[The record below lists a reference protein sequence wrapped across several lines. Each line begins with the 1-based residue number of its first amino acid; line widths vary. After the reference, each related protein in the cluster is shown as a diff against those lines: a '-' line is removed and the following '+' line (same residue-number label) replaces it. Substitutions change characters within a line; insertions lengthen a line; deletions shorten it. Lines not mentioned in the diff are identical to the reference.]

1 MPKTKRQKKTLA
13 GDAST
18 STLPLKDS
26 PRALIDALNSPI
38 LTPKILMELFD
49 IFQLHFSSDLPF
61 LHPPTFLKPLR
72 KTVALQSSTDVASS
86 VGSSSIK
93 AERPSSPVVLLGLL
107 TLTARFHPEL
117 AAYHSPPSPNR
128 PTNPLAASEYYAK
141 ALRGHFAGPSGENI
155 GLISLESIQA
165 ALMLSLYEWGMC
177 RGVKSWVYGGMA
189 TRMAQALGLQFEQD
203 LDDEPL
209 ALSSA
214 LTAEAHHLGVSTD
227 KRNTRQPPLSPSE
240 AFIHQETRR
249 RTFWSCFLLDRYL
262 SSGKYRPQM
271 LDIKDIRVQLPSSE
285 HAFLFGERV
294 RTKLLGEERDEVA
307 GREDLQLQRRTSVLL
322 DEKNG
327 HAQEGNRDGR
337 RDGARRER
345 EQPKNDLKGRGK
357 DDEDKGRWEVGQDE
371 GVQSRVIKII
381 EIWGRIAKWSCS
393 GGRSA
398 RTNMLR
404 NERHPPW
411 DNASTFVQLRAS
423 LADFDSSLPRNLTYN
438 SANLSAHIAS
448 RTSTPYSLMHT
459 VYFLCL
465 VTLHREYIPFVPI
478 RCSKPEGPVDAPV
491 FPPDQYTIPPG
502 FWDENARECFK
513 AARNIMELVRACKD
527 WGVLVETPIVGFAI
541 YTVAFIGVYCINF
554 PHMDP
559 YGFMSSGIPDAAMT
573 DSNRSTTT
581 TTTATATAIAITTTT
596 PYPPPEN
603 GKGAEEA
610 SRAVEILGHMR
621 PRLKMADGWFRT
633 IKRVHN
639 YYVKIKKDYHRNT
652 KALAAASET
661 DKSPEV
667 PRNLTLREGGGGGG
681 LEVYKLLEK
690 TLKEF
695 GSMEDDDDTDMPDV
709 EAEEERAE
717 SDVGRSNTASAAVK
731 SETVEGAEGRVD
743 AERTASGRERWI
755 AINSV
760 VAAAAKQQENFNSM
774 SGQGGPGVGSNYSQ
788 RMSTPGYQGYGPA
801 QYYSSPHSQQV
812 SEPPTPG
819 YMPLGNSAP
828 PFSPSQGSPSPSL
841 NPSFS
846 RAPDGP
852 FPINTPHSQYTQG
865 PAGFV
870 QDSNLYSPA
879 TGQPMPQSQPIQ
891 ASLSHQWSP
900 EVQQQK
906 EVLFNQLNQRFGGV
920 DVAAFVDGTSL
931 EDWSNPDGSWL
942 STVWQGQPHGN
953 L

>member
-1 MPKTKRQKKTLA
+1 MPRSKRQKKA
-13 GDAST
+13 IASDAST

-26 PRALIDALNSPI
+26 PRALVDALDSPI
-38 LTPKILMELFD
+38 LTPKVLTELFD

-72 KTVALQSSTDVASS
+72 KTVAMQSSSDTSAAGSNSASS
-86 VGSSSIK
+86 D
-93 AERPSSPVVLLGLL
+93 RPSSPIVLLGLL

-141 ALRGHFAGPSGENI
+141 ALRCHFAGPSGENI
-155 GLISLESIQA
+155 GLISLECIQA

-177 RGVKSWVYGGMA
+177 RGIKSWVYGGIA
-189 TRMAQALGLQFEQD
+189 TRVAQAMGLQFEQD

-214 LTAEAHHLGVSTD
+214 LTAEAQHLGVSMD
-227 KRNTRQPPLSPSE
+227 RRNLRQPPLSPGE
-240 AFIHQETRR
+240 AFIQQETRR

-271 LDIKDIRVQLPSSE
+271 LDIKDIRVQLPSTE

-307 GREDLQLQRRTSVLL
+307 GREDLQLQRRASVLL

-327 HAQEGNRDGR
+327 NAQDDPNHDGTR
-337 RDGARRER
+337 RGREL
-345 EQPKNDLKGRGK
+345 ESSSTGRGK
-357 DDEDKGRWEVGQDE
+357 EYEEKGRWEVGQDE

-393 GGRSA
+393 GGRRSVDSICWCSQHTA
-398 RTNMLR
+398 NMFR
-404 NERHPPW
+404 NERYAPW
-411 DNASTFVQLRAS
+411 EDGSTFFRLRNS
-423 LADFDSSLPRNLTYN
+423 LADFDAGLPRNLTFN
-438 SANLSAHIAS
+438 LANLSAHISS

-478 RCSKPEGPVDAPV
+478 RCLKPEGPVDAPV

-502 FWDENARECFK
+502 FWDNNAKECFR
-513 AARNIMELVRACKD
+513 AARNIMELARACKD

-559 YGFMSSGIPDAAMT
+559 NGFMSSGSADATTT
-573 DSNRSTTT
+573 DANRSTS
-581 TTTATATAIAITTTT
+581 
-596 PYPPPEN
+596 YPCPES

-621 PRLKMADGWFRT
+621 PRMKMADGWFRT

-639 YYVKIKKDYHRNT
+639 YYVKIKKDYRRNT
-652 KALAAASET
+652 KALAAASGT
-661 DKSPEV
+661 DKSAEV
-667 PRNLTLREGGGGGG
+667 PRNLTLREGGAGGG

-709 EAEEERAE
+709 EAEEDRAE
-717 SDVGRSNTASAAVK
+717 SDAGRSNTANAAVK
-731 SETVEGAEGRVD
+731 SEAIDGAEGRAD
-743 AERTASGRERWI
+743 EERTASGRERWI

-760 VAAAAKQQENFNSM
+760 VAAAAKHQDNYNGM
-774 SGQGGPGVGSNYSQ
+774 GGQGGSGVGSNYSQ
-788 RMSTPGYQGYGPA
+788 KLSTPGYQGYGP

-819 YMPLGNSAP
+819 YMPLGGSAT
-828 PFSPSQGSPSPSL
+828 PFSPSHSSPSPRL
-841 NPSFS
+841 GTSFG
-846 RAPDGP
+846 RPDGP
-852 FPINTPHSQYTQG
+852 FPINTPHTQYHG

-879 TGQPMPQSQPIQ
+879 TGPPMPQHSSIQ
-891 ASLSHQWSP
+891 APLPHQWNP
-900 EVQQQK
+900 EAQQQQK

-931 EDWSNPDGSWL
+931 EDWNNGDGSWL
-942 STVWQGQPHGN
+942 STVWGGQN